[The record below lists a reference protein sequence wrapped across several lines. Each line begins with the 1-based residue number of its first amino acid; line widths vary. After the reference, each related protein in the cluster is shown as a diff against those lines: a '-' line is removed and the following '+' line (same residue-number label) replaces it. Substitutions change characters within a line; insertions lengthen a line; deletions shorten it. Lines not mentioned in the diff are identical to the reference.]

1 MPAATY
7 HVTRVQRPG
16 VCPSGIRHAPR
27 APSPA
32 AGVTRCS
39 VTSSVTSEGVTP
51 PSSLI
56 LAHAPDQI
64 PPDDFSF
71 MPYTTGPYRLLP
83 APAGRWPFPTLSLHS
98 LHSRLVPYPVV
109 SLRCMY
115 PFLHE
120 ERRPRNRVYVLGTLK
135 VPDSIFRRG
144 SYFGAANIPSCSG
157 YCARS
162 TLWMPPPCGPLPDKA
177 AGPYTPR
184 SYRAV
189 NPTPNCGITTYPNR
203 RCAVATIGTAGP
215 SPAGMQSCRL
225 LKTP

>member
-1 MPAATY
+1 MPHFPRWTFSAGPKLKRWHAYAPNPAGYTTGSMPAATY

-32 AGVTRCS
+32 AGVTRCN

-71 MPYTTGPYRLLP
+71 MPYTTGPCRLLP

-98 LHSRLVPYPVV
+98 LHSRLVPYPVM

-120 ERRPRNRVYVLGTLK
+120 ERRPRNRAYVLGTPK
-135 VPDSIFRRG
+135 GPGQHRSPGVIFRGCRH
-144 SYFGAANIPSCSG
+144 SAMFRLLCSLDPLD
-157 YCARS
+157 AP
-162 TLWMPPPCGPLPDKA
+162 TL
-177 AGPYTPR
+177 
-184 SYRAV
+184 
-189 NPTPNCGITTYPNR
+189 
-203 RCAVATIGTAGP
+203 
-215 SPAGMQSCRL
+215 QSCA
-225 LKTP
+225 